1 MRIGIIVD
9 GQAEYRSL
17 PKILERIECPH
28 LVVKTLYADIQPF
41 APVAQIVKAVNSRMP
56 ALQVKNVDH
65 VLVLVDRESRKV
77 CPGEW
82 AKEIERALD
91 RGCSQS
97 HSCSFAVVIKES
109 CYENWLIS
117 DVNAL
122 LKMRKRF
129 SLSKQTI
136 RAIQPNKADRQD
148 AQDILKK
155 AAQGA
160 AYSKIQDS
168 MRLMSVAEPLSVA
181 ANSRSFRRLMR
192 QLENEQY
199 ANQSKRP
206 IRID

>member
-1 MRIGIIVD
+1 MRIGVVVD

-28 LVVKTLYADIQPF
+28 LIVKTLYADIQPF
-41 APVAQIVKAVNSRMP
+41 APVAQIVKAVNTRMP
-56 ALQVKNVDH
+56 ALLAKNVDH
-65 VLVLVDRESRKV
+65 VIVLVDRESRKV

-82 AKEIERALD
+82 AKEIERALG
-91 RGCSQS
+91 RGCSQN
-97 HSCSFAVVIKES
+97 HNCSYSVVIKES

-117 DVNAL
+117 DVDAL

-129 SLSKQTI
+129 SLSKNTV

-148 AQDILKK
+148 AQNILKK

-160 AYSKIQDS
+160 AYSKIEDS
-168 MRLMSVAEPLSVA
+168 VRLMSLAEPLSVA

-199 ANQSKRP
+199 ANQSKRAV
-206 IRID
+206 RID